1 MALLPLLRL
10 AALHQADI
18 TIIRP
23 AVLRP
28 ADITLIRPAVTHQAD
43 TITLQLQQH
52 MTEESRSLSP

>member
-1 MALLPLLRL
+1 MALLPLIRL

-18 TIIRP
+18 TI
-23 AVLRP
+23 
-28 ADITLIRPAVTHQAD
+28 IRPAVTHQAD